1 MLIEP
6 IEKKMKGELKLKIE
20 NAFKLRRLVVSPCF
34 ESESGLCTKC
44 CFTCKDI
51 FKCIDK
57 KYSEGIYYNCP
68 YDLEENES
76 LCADVIIIVNNIIR
90 NGKDDFSTD

>member
-6 IEKKMKGELKLKIE
+6 IEKKIKGELKLKIE
-20 NAFKLRRLVVSPCF
+20 NAFKLRRLVVSPC
-34 ESESGLCTKC
+34 SKSGVCTKC

-57 KYSEGIYYNCP
+57 TYSEGIFYKCP
-68 YDLEENES
+68 YDSQEIES
-76 LCADVIIIVNNIIR
+76 LCVDVIIIVNNIIR